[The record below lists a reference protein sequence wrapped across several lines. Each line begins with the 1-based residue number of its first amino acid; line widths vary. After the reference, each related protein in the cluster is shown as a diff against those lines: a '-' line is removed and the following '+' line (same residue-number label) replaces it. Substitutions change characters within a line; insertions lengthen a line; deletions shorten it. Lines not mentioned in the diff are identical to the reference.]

1 MKQKQRE
8 NENVRLRTL
17 KTLPGVLI
25 AFACIGWAGLAWAA
39 DSDADGIADAT
50 DNCTAVA
57 NADQLDADADG
68 FGDRCDADYDNDGTV
83 GDADYAILISA
94 FGSVDGETDFVAA
107 ADHDAD
113 GVIAGTDVGFQRGR
127 IGLAVGPSGLACA
140 DPTGATAPCLP

>member
-1 MKQKQRE
+1 M
-8 NENVRLRTL
+8 RLRYL
-17 KTLPGVLI
+17 KTWPGVLI

-50 DNCTAVA
+50 DNCTEVA

-83 GDADYAILISA
+83 GNADYDILISA
-94 FGSVDGETDFVAA
+94 FGSVNGEPDFIAA
-107 ADHDAD
+107 ADHDGD
-113 GVIAGTDVGFQRGR
+113 GVIAGADFGFQLGR
-127 IGLAVGPSGLACA
+127 TGQPLGPSGLACA